1 MTKKEE
7 FKSFVKN
14 NPILVNYIKNE
25 EMTWQKFYE
34 IYDLYG
40 EDAEAWKN
48 YITPKEIIETKKT
61 SPDIMDFIK
70 GINLD
75 TVKEGINSL
84 QRVLSVIGDLA
95 IKDDTPKEEYKPR
108 PLYKQFED

>member
-75 TVKEGINSL
+75 SVKEGINSL
-84 QRVLSVIGDLA
+84 QRVLSVIGDLT

-108 PLYKQFED
+108 PLYKHFED

>member
-40 EDAEAWKN
+40 EDTEAWKD

-75 TVKEGINSL
+75 SVKEGINSL
-84 QRVLSVIGDLA
+84 QRVLSVIGDLT

-108 PLYKQFED
+108 PLYKHFED